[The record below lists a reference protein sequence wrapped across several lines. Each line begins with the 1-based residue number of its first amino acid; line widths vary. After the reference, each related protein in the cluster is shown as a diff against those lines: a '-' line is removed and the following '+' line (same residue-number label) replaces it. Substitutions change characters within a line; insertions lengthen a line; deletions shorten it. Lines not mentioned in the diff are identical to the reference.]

1 MVRGLVSRG
10 KFSYRRW
17 RGTWFQPY
25 GVSLFSGIW
34 AAHAKWTSRTIMV
47 QDNDV
52 DKALRTLHRL
62 MEMEGTMGIIRRT
75 RYYEKP
81 TQQRRR
87 YAFEA
92 SKAIY
97 NEDMDRKIRFLLRK
111 NRIDQYPG
119 QMIT

>member
-1 MVRGLVSRG
+1 
-10 KFSYRRW
+10 
-17 RGTWFQPY
+17 
-25 GVSLFSGIW
+25 
-34 AAHAKWTSRTIMV
+34 
-47 QDNDV
+47 
-52 DKALRTLHRL
+52 

-119 QMIT
+119 QIIT